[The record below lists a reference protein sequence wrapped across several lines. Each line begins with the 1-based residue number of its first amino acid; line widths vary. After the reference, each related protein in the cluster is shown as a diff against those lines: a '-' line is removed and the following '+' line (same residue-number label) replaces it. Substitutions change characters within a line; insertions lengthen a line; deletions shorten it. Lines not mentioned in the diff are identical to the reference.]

1 VNDPAGDVGLDP
13 QLRAKANR
21 LGLLLG
27 GACLALTAVF
37 FIIFTIYGFPKDP
50 VEYRRL
56 MNRRQALI
64 DQGGAD
70 VQPAPAPARPADGR
84 PVEQRPVDQR
94 PVDQRPPDQQP
105 ADPH

>member
-1 VNDPAGDVGLDP
+1 VSEPTLDRGLDP
-13 QLRAKANR
+13 QVRRKANR

-27 GACLALTAVF
+27 GACLALTVAF
-37 FIIFTIYGFPKDP
+37 MIIFTVYGFPKDP

-70 VQPAPAPARPADGR
+70 GQPAPAPPA
-84 PVEQRPVDQR
+84 PQRPVDQR
-94 PVDQRPPDQQP
+94 ALDPRP
-105 ADPH
+105 ADPRPADQH